1 MSYTSLFYQVVFSTK
16 DRRPFLLDDLRVR
29 SCKYMATI
37 AKDLDGRI
45 VCSGGVPDHVHLVAA
60 IPPTM
65 AVAEFI
71 GKIKSL
77 TSGWIHRT
85 FPQADTFDWQD
96 GYAAFSVSPSVLPK
110 LKRYI
115 AGQTEHHR
123 QTSFAEELAALLQ
136 KQGIEYDEKFL
147 LG

>member
-1 MSYTSLFYQVVFSTK
+1 MSYTSLFYHVVFSTK
-16 DRRPFLLDDLRVR
+16 ERRGFLADDLLVR
-29 SCKYMATI
+29 SCKYIATI
-37 AKDLDGRI
+37 AKDLGGQ
-45 VCSGGVPDHVHLVAA
+45 VACSGGMPDHVHLAA
-60 IPPTM
+60 VVPPTM

-77 TSGWIHRT
+77 TSGWVHRT
-85 FPQADTFDWQD
+85 FPQQDSFAWQD

-115 AGQTEHHR
+115 ASQAEHHR
-123 QTSFAEELAALLQ
+123 QMSFAEELAALLR
-136 KQGIEYDEKFL
+136 KHGIEYDEKFL